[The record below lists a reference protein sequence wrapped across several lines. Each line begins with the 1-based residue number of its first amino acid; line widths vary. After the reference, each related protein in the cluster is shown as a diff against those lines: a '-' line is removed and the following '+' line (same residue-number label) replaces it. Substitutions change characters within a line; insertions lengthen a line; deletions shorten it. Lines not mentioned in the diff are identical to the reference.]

1 MALCSGINSM
11 KAVHR
16 GWAAENGAPAIFLNH
31 NSTLRLQQLGIQG
44 EGLSRGA
51 NDSTVSKQ

>member
-1 MALCSGINSM
+1 M

-51 NDSTVSKQ
+51 NDSPVSKQ